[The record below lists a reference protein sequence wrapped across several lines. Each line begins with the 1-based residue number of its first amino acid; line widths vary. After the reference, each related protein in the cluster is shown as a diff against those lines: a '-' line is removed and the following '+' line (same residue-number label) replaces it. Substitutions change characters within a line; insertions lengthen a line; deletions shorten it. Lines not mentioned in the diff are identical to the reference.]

1 MGSDMLE
8 IPLGR
13 VVDAGVRRVS
23 LWGFE
28 RYVVLLP
35 SRMDGLWLSLRGR
48 RLRGYLELD
57 REDLYGL
64 VRELGA
70 SASLMSNTIYLGDI
84 RIAVSGRTEKGRA
97 RCIIALPPSHNHL
110 WKALHRRRTRVRV
123 LIEIADQG

>member
-1 MGSDMLE
+1 MLE
-8 IPLGR
+8 TSVSR

-35 SRMDGLWLSLRGR
+35 SRMYELWLSLRGR

-110 WKALHRRRTRVRV
+110 WKALHRRRARIRV
-123 LIEIADQG
+123 LIEIADQGQG